1 MKSITQYIPNTLT
14 LCNLLCGVLAITFA
28 FEGLYQHVFW
38 AIIAAALF
46 DFADGMAARM
56 LKAYSPLGA
65 DLDSLSDMVSF
76 GVAPA
81 LSLYTILQSE
91 HGWVAYVP
99 FIFAAAAA
107 LRLAKF
113 NNDERQ
119 SDEFRGLPTPA
130 ATLFLVSFSFLAAD
144 PELGLSVWY
153 SVASVVAFAALM
165 VCDVPMFSLKFK
177 DFSLKNNLLRYVFLG
192 ASVIIIALWGYLAPA
207 LIVLVYVLFSLTRR
221 VTRGAR

>member
-14 LCNLLCGVLAITFA
+14 LCNLMCGVLAITFA

-81 LSLYTILQSE
+81 LSLYTILQNE
-91 HGWVAYVP
+91 GWVAYVP

-130 ATLFLVSFSFLAAD
+130 ATLFLVSFSFLASD

>member
-1 MKSITQYIPNTLT
+1 MKKLTQYIPNTLT
-14 LCNLLCGVLAITFA
+14 LCNLLCGLLAITFA
-28 FEGLYQHVFW
+28 FRGLYELVFW
-38 AIIAAALF
+38 SIIAAAVF

-56 LKAYSPLGA
+56 LKAYSRIGA

-81 LSLYTILQSE
+81 LSLYTILQNE
-91 HGWVAYVP
+91 GWVAYVP

-119 SDEFRGLPTPA
+119 HDEFRGLPTPA
-130 ATLFLVSFSFLAAD
+130 ATLFLVSFSFLALD
-144 PELGLSVWY
+144 NDLGLSVWY

-177 DFSLKNNLLRYVFLG
+177 DFSLKNNVVRYVFLAG
-192 ASVIIIALWGYLAPA
+192 SVIVIALWGYLAPA
-207 LIVLVYVLFSLTRR
+207 VIILVYVLFSLTRR
-221 VTRGAR
+221 VFGGAR

>member
-1 MKSITQYIPNTLT
+1 MKKLTQYIPNTIT

-28 FEGLYQHVFW
+28 FRGLYELVFW
-38 AIIAAALF
+38 SIIVAAVF

-56 LKAYSPLGA
+56 LKAYSRIGA

-81 LSLYTILQSE
+81 LSLYTILQND
-91 HGWVAYVP
+91 GWVAYVP
-99 FIFAAAAA
+99 FVFVAAAA

-119 SDEFRGLPTPA
+119 HDEFRGLPTPA
-130 ATLFLVSFSFLAAD
+130 ATLFLVSFSFLALDND
-144 PELGLSVWY
+144 PGLSVWY

-177 DFSLKNNLLRYVFLG
+177 DFSLKNNVVRYVFLAG
-192 ASVIIIALWGYLAPA
+192 SVIVIALWGYLAPA
-207 LIVLVYVLFSLTRR
+207 VIILVYVLFSLTRR
-221 VTRGAR
+221 VFGGAR